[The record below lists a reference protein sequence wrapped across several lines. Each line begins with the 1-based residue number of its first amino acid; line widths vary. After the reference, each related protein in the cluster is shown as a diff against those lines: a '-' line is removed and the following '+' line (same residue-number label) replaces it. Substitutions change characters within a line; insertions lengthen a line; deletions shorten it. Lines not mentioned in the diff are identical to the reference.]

1 MIKTFIP
8 FSQKFLSK
16 EIWPYLWVSA
26 FLGAFYYFTAPMLWL
41 DVRNANEA
49 GLLWFDERLHLWS
62 IERMQSQQT
71 WELLHHAYTA
81 FYTNLSYAVSWLING
96 SAETI
101 PTGTFITGSR
111 WASYLCIQSIILVVF
126 WRLFK
131 LLGSWKWALLG
142 MCFVGMQRGSY
153 YFAITMHPEPPMLL
167 GIVVAI
173 FSATEYLRHPRFFNL
188 FLMSLGIALA
198 ISSKLQSLL
207 LLPWAGIIGLLGL
220 WIRRINDLYTISLWV
235 IGSLM
240 TLVVSVLLLTPY
252 QMFHWQRLWS
262 GIQAERNMQLFAWD
276 THTEVNLFDW
286 IEYTVSNEL
295 VGYAYSLLLL
305 LTLFLFIRKFFQNI
319 QNLRDWLGR
328 PMPALFVTNLI
339 WAVIGAGYVFVG
351 VEVLIA
357 RYLIHV
363 APSLMLLTFIGVYW
377 LSITPTKTYQYA
389 WIALLV
395 VLVIAGLQQ
404 QTKHAS
410 FDFRVRKQIAHRLVH
425 FRQAIE
431 VLKSILPRESRIL
444 NPNGQHI
451 DSQWFFNVHTGDP
464 TIQMLIQ
471 SKIEYLLMP
480 ESYAAGLQREGVSLE
495 ASQKSAAYREKI
507 YFWEA
512 LIENG
517 INGQFQVLR
526 QFPKAR
532 LTLYRR
538 ESHD

>member
-1 MIKTFIP
+1 
-8 FSQKFLSK
+8 Q
-16 EIWPYLWVSA
+16 
-26 FLGAFYYFTAPMLWL
+26 
-41 DVRNANEA
+41 
-49 GLLWFDERLHLWS
+49 H
-62 IERMQSQQT
+62 T

-81 FYTNLSYAVSWLING
+81 FYTNLSYAVSWILNC
-96 SAETI
+96 SVETI

-111 WASYLCIQSIILVVF
+111 WVSYLCIQSIILIVF

-153 YFAITMHPEPPMLL
+153 FFAITMHPEPPMLL

-173 FSATEYLRHPRFFNL
+173 FGATEYLRHPRFFNL

-252 QMFHWQRLWS
+252 QMFHWQRLWR

-339 WAVIGAGYVFVG
+339 WAV
-351 VEVLIA
+351 
-357 RYLIHV
+357 
-363 APSLMLLTFIGVYW
+363 
-377 LSITPTKTYQYA
+377 
-389 WIALLV
+389 
-395 VLVIAGLQQ
+395 
-404 QTKHAS
+404 
-410 FDFRVRKQIAHRLVH
+410 
-425 FRQAIE
+425 
-431 VLKSILPRESRIL
+431 
-444 NPNGQHI
+444 
-451 DSQWFFNVHTGDP
+451 
-464 TIQMLIQ
+464 
-471 SKIEYLLMP
+471 
-480 ESYAAGLQREGVSLE
+480 
-495 ASQKSAAYREKI
+495 
-507 YFWEA
+507 
-512 LIENG
+512 
-517 INGQFQVLR
+517 
-526 QFPKAR
+526 
-532 LTLYRR
+532 
-538 ESHD
+538 

>member
-8 FSQKFLSK
+8 FLQNFFSYK
-16 EIWPYLWVSA
+16 IWPYLWVSV
-26 FLGAFYYFTAPMLWL
+26 FLGVFYYFTAPMLWL

-49 GLLWFDERLHLWS
+49 GLLWFDERLHLRS

-71 WELLHHAYTA
+71 WELLHRAYTA

-111 WASYLCIQSIILVVF
+111 WTSYLCMQSIILVVF

-153 YFAITMHPEPPMLL
+153 FFAITMHPEPPMLL
-167 GIVVAI
+167 GIVVSI
-173 FSATEYLRHPRFFNL
+173 FGATEYLRYPRFFNL

-220 WIRRINDLYTISLWV
+220 WIRRINDLYTISLWM

-262 GIQAERNMQLFAWD
+262 GIQAERNVQLLAGD
-276 THTEVNLFDW
+276 TYSEVNIFDW
-286 IEYTVSNEL
+286 IDYTVSNEL
-295 VGYAYSLLLL
+295 VGYSYSLLLL
-305 LTLFLFIRKFFQNI
+305 LTLFLFIRKYFQNI
-319 QNLRDWLGR
+319 QNLRAWLGR

-339 WAVIGAGYVFVG
+339 WVVIGAGYVFVE

-395 VLVIAGLQQ
+395 VLIIAGLQQ

-410 FDFRVRKQIAHRLVH
+410 FDFRVRQHIVNRLVH
-425 FRQAIE
+425 IRQVIDE
-431 VLKSILPRESRIL
+431 LKSIIPRESNIL
-444 NPNGQHI
+444 NAHGLHI
-451 DSQWFFNVHTGDP
+451 DSEWFFNVHTGDP
-464 TIQMLIQ
+464 TFQMLTQ
-471 SKIEYLLMP
+471 SKIEYLLIP
-480 ESYAAGLQREGVSLE
+480 ESYAAGLRPEGTSLE
-495 ASQKSAAYREKI
+495 GSQKSAAYREKI
-507 YFWEA
+507 NFWKA

-538 ESHD
+538 VIRD